1 MTKTN
6 TIQVLDE
13 DPPTRAG
20 RAPPPPPDHAGSIS
34 VKNGTK
40 QLPYSLDATWN
51 KESYLMKFW
60 TMYGM

>member
-20 RAPPPPPDHAGSIS
+20 RAPPPPAPDHAGSIS

-40 QLPYSLDATWN
+40 QLPYSLDAT
-51 KESYLMKFW
+51 
-60 TMYGM
+60 